1 MSYVKTNWAN
11 GTTPA
16 INGTNLN
23 HIESGIED
31 IYTEMSGLLYTESIT
46 LASNMSINANVAP
59 ATATYQLTPQ
69 TGYTPVM
76 ATLENTWDG
85 RVNLWYVNLD
95 SANNQIN
102 WRVRNNS
109 SSNLTGISIKVK
121 VLYAKTTF

>member
-1 MSYVKTNWAN
+1 MGYVKTNWVN
-11 GTTPA
+11 GGVNP
-16 INGTNLN
+16 INETNLN

-31 IYTEMSGLLYTESIT
+31 IYTEMSGLLYTESVT

-76 ATLENTWDG
+76 VTLENTWDG
-85 RVNLWYVNLD
+85 RVGLWYVNLD
-95 SANNQIN
+95 STNAQIN

-109 SSNLTGISIKVK
+109 SSNVTGISIKVR
-121 VLYAKTTF
+121 VLYAKTSF